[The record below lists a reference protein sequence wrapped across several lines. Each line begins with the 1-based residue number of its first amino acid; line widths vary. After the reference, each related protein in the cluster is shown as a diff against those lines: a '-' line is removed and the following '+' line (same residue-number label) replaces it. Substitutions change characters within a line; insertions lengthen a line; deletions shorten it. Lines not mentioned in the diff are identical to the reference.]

1 MAVLLSFSLFFI
13 AKILK
18 KPQSMALESNKYSKN
33 GKTRPFSEL
42 YNHRRCATY
51 GFSYYRRP
59 RIIKGSQKQMP

>member
-1 MAVLLSFSLFFI
+1 
-13 AKILK
+13 
-18 KPQSMALESNKYSKN
+18 MALESNKYSKN